1 MKKINSI
8 NGLRTIACIGIIL
21 MHIKANV
28 NYELDNEVL
37 NMVINSFTQFVYLF
51 MIVSSFSMCCGY
63 YEKIKNNQ
71 ITMNDFYKKRFKKIL
86 PFFAFLVII
95 NTLLE
100 RTVTS
105 VYEGFADVTLLFGL
119 LPVNGLS
126 AIGVAWFLGIVFVFY
141 MIFPFFV
148 FLFDNKKRGWEV
160 LIISFILNILCKE
173 YFFTENFGLINYAAR
188 NNFLYDFVYF
198 AVGGIIYLYKDFIN
212 NFISKNK
219 IISLFITIVFT
230 IICYFIPQNNIIFT
244 IEMLIVF
251 SAWLCIAIGIDNNKI
266 LDNRITKFIGGISME
281 MYLAHMVI
289 FRVIEKLH
297 LTKLFRNNYISYIVT
312 FCLVIIG
319 VIIFSVVFNKC
330 LEFLKNR
337 KENILNNKGMSV

>member
-21 MHIKANV
+21 MHINANV

-126 AIGVAWFLGIVFVFY
+126 AIGVA
-141 MIFPFFV
+141 
-148 FLFDNKKRGWEV
+148 
-160 LIISFILNILCKE
+160 
-173 YFFTENFGLINYAAR
+173 
-188 NNFLYDFVYF
+188 
-198 AVGGIIYLYKDFIN
+198 
-212 NFISKNK
+212 
-219 IISLFITIVFT
+219 
-230 IICYFIPQNNIIFT
+230 
-244 IEMLIVF
+244 
-251 SAWLCIAIGIDNNKI
+251 
-266 LDNRITKFIGGISME
+266 
-281 MYLAHMVI
+281 
-289 FRVIEKLH
+289 
-297 LTKLFRNNYISYIVT
+297 
-312 FCLVIIG
+312 
-319 VIIFSVVFNKC
+319 
-330 LEFLKNR
+330 
-337 KENILNNKGMSV
+337 